1 MIPDFLE
8 KLLEKQYGK
17 DLTKKIIEGYSKK
30 RKVSLR
36 INTIKTNTEHVK
48 EVLSNAGIEFETVM
62 WSKNALVIK
71 NACEKDI
78 EELEIYKN
86 GEIYMQSL
94 SSMLPPIILDP
105 KEKEDILDM
114 AAAPGGK
121 TTEVAAITMN
131 KAHITACEMN
141 KIRAQ
146 KLKYNIEKQGAT
158 SVYLMETD
166 SRRLN
171 DYFSFDKILLDS
183 PCSGSGTMYLEDKNI
198 EKYFTLKL
206 IEKSTK
212 TQLELLKKAIK
223 ILKPGKEMVYSTC
236 SILSPENE
244 DIIKSVLKDGKC
256 EIVPIIFSGIEEI
269 PILPTSIDGTLCI
282 MPNEFYEGFFI
293 AKIRKK

>member
-71 NACEKDI
+71 SACENDI

-94 SSMLPPIILDP
+94 SSMLPPIVLDP

-183 PCSGSGTMYLEDKNI
+183 PCSGSGTIYLEDKNI

>member
-94 SSMLPPIILDP
+94 SSMLPPIILEP

-121 TTEVAAITMN
+121 TTEVAAITNN
-131 KAHITACEMN
+131 KAYITACEMN

-158 SVYLMETD
+158 SVYLLETD

-171 DYFSFDKILLDS
+171 NYFSFDKILLDS
-183 PCSGSGTMYLEDKNI
+183 PCSGSGTIYLEDKNI

-212 TQLELLKKAIK
+212 TQRELLKKAIK